1 MNIFNILHTKK
12 RNHMWIIV
20 DGSFHFKIKV
30 QHKAALSHTTLPF
43 ACCSSIVY
51 IYIYIDMGN
60 VFGCVCR
67 TVSLLLDGWKNVFH
81 SIELGVDNK
90 QHTKHSRR
98 LIVISI
104 SFYAMR

>member
-51 IYIYIDMGN
+51 IYIYRYGQCFWMCVSDR
-60 VFGCVCR
+60 VFSAGWLEECV
-67 TVSLLLDGWKNVFH
+67 SFH
-81 SIELGVDNK
+81 
-90 QHTKHSRR
+90 
-98 LIVISI
+98 
-104 SFYAMR
+104 